1 MPEGRAVAD
10 IGTDH
15 GRLPAWLVASGRVPR
30 AIGIDDKE
38 GPLAGA
44 RRTVARF
51 GLDVE
56 LRRARGCAGLAAGE
70 VATVTVA
77 GMGGASIVEIVAGAP
92 VGVERVVLQPNN
104 GEAAVRAWL
113 GAHGWAIDAERA
125 VWDRGRW
132 FAVLSA
138 ARGEGIPHDDAD
150 LAYGRVAVH
159 VDPDALRG
167 RLDAD
172 AARLDALL
180 AAHGEESARAALSEQ
195 HDVVRVATGRVA
207 TAGRRG

>member
-1 MPEGRAVAD
+1 MPEGRPVAD

-44 RRTVARF
+44 RRLVARF

-56 LRRARGCAGLAAGE
+56 LRRARGCAGLLEGE

-77 GMGGASIVEIVAGAP
+77 GMGGASIVEIVAGVPA
-92 VGVERVVLQPNN
+92 GVERVVLQPNN

-138 ARGEGIPHDDAD
+138 ARGEGVLHDDAD

-159 VDPDALRG
+159 VDADALRG

-172 AARLDALL
+172 ADRLDALL
-180 AAHGEESARAALSEQ
+180 AEHAEESARAALAAQRE
-195 HDVVRVATGRVA
+195 VVRVATERVA